1 MESLI
6 FPRMHNLI
14 LLINSFLQKFY
25 VRQKKRTVPKKNSF
39 KKKINV
45 RQKKEQF
52 LKNSFK
58 KKINVRHFILFK
70 GLYRLMYIVS
80 HH

>member
-1 MESLI
+1 MYVKKKEQ
-6 FPRMHNLI
+6 
-14 LLINSFLQKFY
+14 FL
-25 VRQKKRTVPKKNSF
+25 KNSF